1 MQFLDSHGSRR
12 ITHRSYG
19 KLGES
24 NCQKPTLKRLS
35 SILLKM
41 DKGGKRSKKKKTN
54 FERNYCN
61 KVHRKETEQNMNRP
75 CLKERRNNNR
85 TTKPDPEPLL
95 LRRNKDQG
103 NFQRRI
109 TLRKTEL
116 LNLTKSKPEPNQNRF
131 LLIGDND
138 DRTKRNFLSRVT
150 LQQEE
155 QSRSQNK
162 VMNRIGGVENGRNLS
177 KRLNLHRPLQRP
189 KCLKK

>member
-24 NCQKPTLKRLS
+24 NCRKPTLKRLS

-85 TTKPDPEPLL
+85 TTKPNPETLL
-95 LRRNKDQG
+95 SRRNKDQG

-109 TLRKTEL
+109 TLRKTEPPD
-116 LNLTKSKPEPNQNRF
+116 LTKSKMKPNQNQSF
-131 LLIGDND
+131 LIGNNNE
-138 DRTKRNFLSRVT
+138 RTK
-150 LQQEE
+150 
-155 QSRSQNK
+155 
-162 VMNRIGGVENGRNLS
+162 GNL
-177 KRLNLHRPLQRP
+177 L
-189 KCLKK
+189 